1 MTDHTLGHD
10 HPGFEAGAAEP
21 GLMDTDIRL
30 EIANEMRALAAAM
43 FGLRFQEEVSEP
55 SAPAASPGPGDVDV
69 LGGSIADFD
78 FDHELGHA
86 QDDQPDEQEGAEH
99 VAGHGAE
106 HGAGDPTPPAAEP
119 SRWATHDEP
128 TMHNARTRAMLE
140 EIAFLD
146 E

>member
-10 HPGFEAGAAEP
+10 PGFEAGAAEP

-43 FGLRFQEEVSEP
+43 FGLRFQEEVLEP

-86 QDDQPDEQEGAEH
+86 QDDQPDEQD
-99 VAGHGAE
+99 GAE
-106 HGAGDPTPPAAEP
+106 HGVGDPTPPAAEP

-128 TMHNARTRAMLE
+128 TIHNARTRAMLE

>member
-10 HPGFEAGAAEP
+10 PGFEAGAGQPA
-21 GLMDTDIRL
+21 LMDTDIRL

-43 FGLRFQEEVSEP
+43 FGLRFQAEVPEP
-55 SAPAASPGPGDVDV
+55 SASAASPGPADVDQ
-69 LGGSIADFD
+69 LGGSITDFD
-78 FDHELGHA
+78 FDQDLGQA
-86 QDDQPDEQEGAEH
+86 QDDLPDEQHGAGQGAGQG
-99 VAGHGAE
+99 AGHGI
-106 HGAGDPTPPAAEP
+106 GDPIPPAADP

-128 TMHNARTRAMLE
+128 TIHNARTRAMLE